1 MGVMTLF
8 MGFSNWAVGYAM
20 DGLGM
25 TPGQIAFSM
34 GAFMVIPGLMWTGF
48 SLSQQNR
55 LKEETC
61 IGSECPVDP
70 SGFNP
75 TPTNPLKP
83 KRLREED
90 SGLQVK

>member
-1 MGVMTLF
+1 MGVMTLL
-8 MGFSNWAVGYAM
+8 MGFSNWAVGYAV

-25 TPGQIAFSM
+25 TTAQIALSM
-34 GAFMVIPGLMWTGF
+34 GVIMIIPGLLWTWF
-48 SLSQQNR
+48 SLSQQNH

-61 IGSECPVDP
+61 TESECPVDP

-83 KRLREED
+83 KGE
-90 SGLQVK
+90 